1 MKTLIPFKK
10 KMPRIVLHTGLTAAV
25 FLAHEGV
32 LASASSSSS
41 STSPLRVESPTYAR
55 TLPIP
60 MSVLPLLTKASD
72 IDLSTGSLL
81 RTMASFRLNSWTL
94 PPLTR
99 LDQSMRVIGGR
110 ELHRPIPSRD
120 DYFNALADKAAKGER
135 GAIKITRQEVRG
147 EVFLPLGFDASQQYK
162 TLVYAPGSG
171 GLCESERTLVTR
183 MANELGVLVFVMESN
198 RSRAEDD
205 KGSSA
210 EDQLN
215 QNHLNLALDVL
226 RMGEIL
232 TEHPNVKGLA
242 AAGSSLGG
250 VACTVLGDRALSG
263 AMYAGSTFIKGGLTD
278 PANHWIN
285 ASPFQALFLLTPI
298 FPVQFASTSVPS
310 GLHMSLFLGSHD
322 MWCEPFS
329 ALRAVSRTQGGM
341 SVHLLKMGHGPECG
355 WSEWDGRISR
365 HGDKLAKLTHKGTDL
380 VHCKIGQNIS
390 RCTSQ
395 MMPFWAMSLFNT
407 PGLSVAPTNEDMS
420 VLGPIASAPM
430 KALGPFEAADINLP
444 FGPAGLEAIMNRT
457 TKGTLLEPNEDA
469 IAKIIEK
476 MRGDLATF
484 VTGAPWD
491 ETIWSA
497 SLLATSRAKTLAS
510 AATKAF
516 DGLYGQRLHTIATD
530 ILNRSGRQA
539 TADELLKIRGSYIRV
554 LDPLA
559 EDVS

>member
-1 MKTLIPFKK
+1 MKTQHPFNQKITSVSL
-10 KMPRIVLHTGLTAAV
+10 RAGLAAAAL
-25 FLAHEGV
+25 LAHEGAF
-32 LASASSSSS
+32 ASASSSSPS
-41 STSPLRVESPTYAR
+41 RVDSPSYAR

-60 MSVLPLLTKASD
+60 MDALPSLAKTSD
-72 IDLSTGSLL
+72 VDLSDGSFL
-81 RTMASFRLNSWTL
+81 RTTASFKINSWTL
-94 PPLTR
+94 PPLSR
-99 LDQSMRVIGGR
+99 LDQSMGVIGGR
-110 ELHRPIPSRD
+110 ELQRPIPTRD
-120 DYFNALADKAAKGER
+120 DYFNTLVEKAQKGER
-135 GAIKITRQEVRG
+135 GAIRVTRQEVRG

-162 TLVYAPGSG
+162 ALVYAPGSG

-183 MANELGVLVFVMESN
+183 MANELNALFFVMESN
-198 RSRAEDD
+198 RSRSKDD

-210 EDQLN
+210 EDQLS

-232 TEHPNVKGLA
+232 TGHPNVKGLA
-242 AAGSSLGG
+242 AAGSSLGA

-263 AMYAGSTFIKGGLTD
+263 PMYAGSTFVKRELTD
-278 PANHWIN
+278 SANQWIN

-298 FPVQFASTSVPS
+298 FPVQFDSTRMPS

-341 SVHLLKMGHGPECG
+341 SVHLLKMGHGPESG
-355 WSEWDGRISR
+355 WSEWDGRIAR
-365 HGDKLAKLTHKGTDL
+365 HGDKLAKLTHDGTDL

-395 MMPFWAMSLFNT
+395 MMPFWVMSLFNT
-407 PGLSVAPTNEDMS
+407 RGLSVVPTNDDMS
-420 VLGPIASAPM
+420 VLGPMASVPM
-430 KALGPFEAADINLP
+430 KALGPFEAADTNLP

-457 TKGTLLEPNEDA
+457 TRGTLLEPNEDA
-469 IAKIIEK
+469 VAKIIEK

-491 ETIWSA
+491 ESVWSA

-510 AATKAF
+510 TATHAF
-516 DGLYGQRLHTIATD
+516 DGQDGQRLHAIATD
-530 ILNRSGRQA
+530 ILNRTGRLA
-539 TADELLKIRGSYIRV
+539 TADELLKIRTCYVRV